1 MWKKYHAIKIIFVV
15 TLLSFS
21 ASVEQIFQHHIF
33 AFGLLSHG
41 RLSVWLYTVNYSQI
55 PCHIRRVFYRDFS
68 NISDYAIL
76 ISTPLSWIV
85 DLLVP
90 WKQNYLNSSD
100 FRIKPN
106 YEDQYLS
113 QTALTCSMLTIET
126 LEQGV
131 KYVQS

>member
-1 MWKKYHAIKIIFVV
+1 MWKKCHAIKIIFVV

-55 PCHIRRVFYRDFS
+55 PCHIRTVFYRDFS

-90 WKQNYLNSSD
+90 WKQNYLIS
-100 FRIKPN
+100 RKPN

-113 QTALTCSMLTIET
+113 QTALACSMLTIET